1 MQRIGEGRQAWIV
14 LDGEVLSANHA
25 VSLEPLA
32 AKLLGGTVGGVGP
45 LDACIQ
51 PYLLSV
57 GEGITGNG
65 DEGVLLRV
73 EHTGCGVHTESLHI
87 CGLESPSNTASG
99 RVGHLKRIRGIEDD
113 LGAGLGGDISGRNGL
128 GHVDEE
134 LTDTQCLSSTHTN
147 RLLLNQ
153 GLIGFASDTQ
163 CLSSTH
169 TNRLLLNKGL
179 SGFASDTQC
188 LSSTHTNRLLLN
200 QGLSGFASDTQCL
213 SSTHTNRL
221 LLNQGLIGFA
231 SDTQCLSSTH
241 TNRLLLN
248 KGLSGFARMTKDEEK
263 KNVENTPS
271 APT

>member
-32 AKLLGGTVGGVGP
+32 AELLGGTVGGVGP

-99 RVGHLKRIRGIEDD
+99 RVGHLKRIRRITDTSYSIQELRDTENRKGYAKWKKIQGHKLQGYWGEGVRYLDVVGMLVVVGRIEDD
-113 LGAGLGGDISGRNGL
+113 FGAGLGGDISGRNGL

-134 LTDTQCLSSTHTN
+134 L
-147 RLLLNQ
+147 
-153 GLIGFASDTQ
+153 
-163 CLSSTH
+163 
-169 TNRLLLNKGL
+169 
-179 SGFASDTQC
+179 
-188 LSSTHTNRLLLN
+188 
-200 QGLSGFASDTQCL
+200 
-213 SSTHTNRL
+213 
-221 LLNQGLIGFA
+221 
-231 SDTQCLSSTH
+231 
-241 TNRLLLN
+241 
-248 KGLSGFARMTKDEEK
+248 
-263 KNVENTPS
+263 
-271 APT
+271 